1 MSPAPFDDTIPGDAN
16 IPRDVHIPRDAGG
29 PVFAEPWQARAFAVV
44 VRLCRDGH
52 VEWDAFRLRLM
63 AEIAAADSAGDTT
76 TGYYE
81 HWLAACEALLAA
93 RGMAEAGD
101 LAARQVDIA
110 AHRPPPTTAV
120 ANPVAIDR
128 GSR

>member
-1 MSPAPFDDTIPGDAN
+1 MSTPPFDDIVPSDFGIPSDS
-16 IPRDVHIPRDAGG
+16 GG

-44 VRLCRDGH
+44 VRLCQDGH
-52 VEWDAFRLRLM
+52 VEWDGFRQRLI
-63 AEIAAADSAGDTT
+63 AEIAAADAAGDGE
-76 TGYYE
+76 TGYWE

-93 RGMAEAGD
+93 RGMADAGD
-101 LAARQVDIA
+101 LAARKAPIA
-110 AHRPPPTTAV
+110 ANRPPPTRAV

>member
-1 MSPAPFDDTIPGDAN
+1 MSTARFDAPFDED
-16 IPRDVHIPRDAGG
+16 IPRDAEG

-44 VRLCRDGH
+44 VRLCQDGH

-63 AEIAAADSAGDTT
+63 AEIAAADTAGDTT

-93 RGMAEAGD
+93 RGVAQAGD
-101 LAARQVDIA
+101 LAARKMDIA
-110 AHRPPPTTAV
+110 AHRPAPTTAV

>member
-1 MSPAPFDDTIPGDAN
+1 MNTSPFDDI
-16 IPRDVHIPRDAGG
+16 IPRDADG
-29 PVFAEPWQARAFAVV
+29 PVFAEPWQARVFAVV
-44 VRLCRDGH
+44 VRLCEDGH
-52 VEWDAFRLRLM
+52 YEWDAFRQRLID
-63 AEIAAADSAGDTT
+63 EIGEADAAGDGK

-101 LAARQVDIA
+101 LAARKAHIA
-110 AHRPPPTTAV
+110 ANRPPPTRAV
-120 ANPVAIDR
+120 ANPVAVDR